1 MNYVL
6 LDFENVQ
13 PLEVDSLAVDQY
25 RLMVFVGASQ
35 SKLSYDIA
43 TSIQRL
49 GSSATY
55 VKISGNG
62 SNALDFHIAYY
73 IGHLAASEPT
83 AHFFIVSKDTGFD
96 PLVKHLQTKK
106 IRAARVK
113 SIADLPTS
121 KPRSLNVPTP
131 KPTPLNV
138 VASNFDTLLL
148 RLQNPKSPKPRTLT
162 TLGNTISA
170 LFNKKL
176 SPEEIQLLRKRLI
189 SEGHISVVG
198 TKVTYRVASE
208 V

>member
-73 IGHLAASEPT
+73 IGHIAANEPS

-96 PLVKHLQTKK
+96 PLIKHLQTKK

-131 KPTPLNV
+131 KPALLNI

-148 RLQNPKSPKPRTLT
+148 RLQNPKSPKPRTLA

-176 SPEEIQLLRKRLI
+176 SPEEIESLKKRLI
-189 SEGHISVVG
+189 SEGHLSVVG
-198 TKVTYRVASE
+198 TKLTYRVASE

>member
-13 PLEVDSLAVDQY
+13 PKEVDSLAVEHY

-35 SKLSYDIA
+35 TKLSYDIA

-49 GSSATY
+49 GSGASY

-73 IGHLAASEPT
+73 IGYLAASEPS
-83 AHFFIVSKDTGFD
+83 AHFFVVSKDTGFD
-96 PLVKHLQTKK
+96 PLMKHLQTKK
-106 IRAARVK
+106 IRAARVN

-121 KPRSLNVPTP
+121 KPRPLNVPSLKPAP
-131 KPTPLNV
+131 KTV
-138 VASNFDTLLL
+138 AASNFNTLLL
-148 RLQNPKSPKPRTLT
+148 RLQNPKSNKPRTLT

-176 SPEEIQLLRKRLI
+176 SPGEVESLKKRLI
-189 SEGHISVVG
+189 SEGHLSVVG
-198 TKVTYRVASE
+198 TKLTYRVASE

>member
-13 PLEVDSLAVDQY
+13 PVEVDSLAVDQY

-73 IGHLAASEPT
+73 IGHLAANEPS

-96 PLVKHLQTKK
+96 P
-106 IRAARVK
+106 
-113 SIADLPTS
+113 
-121 KPRSLNVPTP
+121 
-131 KPTPLNV
+131 
-138 VASNFDTLLL
+138 
-148 RLQNPKSPKPRTLT
+148 
-162 TLGNTISA
+162 
-170 LFNKKL
+170 
-176 SPEEIQLLRKRLI
+176 
-189 SEGHISVVG
+189 
-198 TKVTYRVASE
+198 
-208 V
+208 